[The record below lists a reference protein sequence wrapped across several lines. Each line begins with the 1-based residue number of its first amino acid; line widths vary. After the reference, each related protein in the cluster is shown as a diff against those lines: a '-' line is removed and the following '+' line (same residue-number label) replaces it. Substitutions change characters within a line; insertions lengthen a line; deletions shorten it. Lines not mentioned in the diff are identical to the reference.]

1 MKNPKRLAA
10 LLLTAAVALSA
21 TAIGCAADAGGT
33 FSDVPAGADYAA
45 AVAWCAGEGLMN
57 GVEDGRFAPGGSL
70 TRAMLATVLYR
81 QAGEPAV
88 SGDPAFTDA
97 EPGMWYSAAV
107 VWASEKG
114 LLKGYGDGLFGV
126 GDPVSREM
134 LSVVMARQQ
143 GEDPAWTGAPELAV
157 DATRAEAAVALYTA
171 FAGQPAPTAIP
182 APSPTVSA
190 APSPTPSPTPSPSP
204 AGAHI
209 LVAYFSATHN
219 TQGIADHI
227 KSALGDEADLFEI
240 VPETPYTSADLNY
253 NTDCRANREQNDDS
267 ARPGINGTVSNLD
280 QYDTVFLGYPIWW
293 GRAPK
298 IIYTFLESYSWE
310 GKTVIP
316 FCTSGSSPYNDG
328 GVKDLAPGSTWLT
341 GRRFSGGASAATVA
355 DWVSGLDLPTP

>member
-21 TAIGCAADAGGT
+21 
-33 FSDVPAGADYAA
+33 
-45 AVAWCAGEGLMN
+45 
-57 GVEDGRFAPGGSL
+57 
-70 TRAMLATVLYR
+70 
-81 QAGEPAV
+81 AV
-88 SGDPAFTDA
+88 SGEPAFTDA
-97 EPGMWYSAAV
+97 EPGVWYSAAV

-126 GDPVSREM
+126 DDPVSREM
-134 LSVVMARQQ
+134 LSVVMARQK
-143 GEDPAWTGAPELAV
+143 GEDPAWTGAPEQAV

-171 FAGQPAPTAIP
+171 FADQTAPTATPAPT
-182 APSPTVSA
+182 PTA
-190 APSPTPSPTPSPSP
+190 APTPSAAP

-219 TQGIADHI
+219 TEGIANHI

-328 GVKDLAPGSTWLT
+328 GVKDLAPGSSWLT